1 MSREEIINDVKRMNA
16 EIIDLGDELY
26 WLDWI
31 TLGVPDEATEE
42 DFEWYADDLEEYEL
56 LKKLFKAIMEEVN
69 EDEI

>member
-56 LKKLFKAIMEEVN
+56 LKKLFKAIMKEAN
-69 EDEI
+69 ENE

>member
-1 MSREEIINDVKRMNA
+1 MSREEIINDVKRMNE
-16 EIIDLGDELY
+16 EIINLGDELY

-56 LKKLFKAIMEEVN
+56 LKNLFKAIMEEAN
-69 EDEI
+69 END

>member
-1 MSREEIINDVKRMNA
+1 MSREEIINDVKRMNE
-16 EIIDLGDELY
+16 EIINLGDELY

-56 LKKLFKAIMEEVN
+56 LKKLFNAIMKEVTEN
-69 EDEI
+69 E

>member
-1 MSREEIINDVKRMNA
+1 MSREEIINDVKRMNE
-16 EIIDLGDELY
+16 EIINLGDELY

-56 LKKLFKAIMEEVN
+56 LNKLFKAIMEEVN
-69 EDEI
+69 EDD

>member
-16 EIIDLGDELY
+16 EIINLGDELY

-56 LKKLFKAIMEEVN
+56 LKKLYKAIMKEATEN
-69 EDEI
+69 E

>member
-1 MSREEIINDVKRMNA
+1 MSREEIINDVKRMNE
-16 EIIDLGDELY
+16 EIINLGDELY

-56 LKKLFKAIMEEVN
+56 LKKLFKTIMEEVN
-69 EDEI
+69 EDD

>member
-1 MSREEIINDVKRMNA
+1 MSREEIINDVKRMNE
-16 EIIDLGDELY
+16 EIINLGDELY

-56 LKKLFKAIMEEVN
+56 LKKLFKAIMEEASEN
-69 EDEI
+69 D

>member
-56 LKKLFKAIMEEVN
+56 LKKLFKAIMEEAN
-69 EDEI
+69 END

>member
-1 MSREEIINDVKRMNA
+1 MSREEIINDVKRMNE

-69 EDEI
+69 EDD

>member
-1 MSREEIINDVKRMNA
+1 MSREEIINDVKRMNE
-16 EIIDLGDELY
+16 EIINLGDELY

-56 LKKLFKAIMEEVN
+56 LKKLFKAIMEDVN
-69 EDEI
+69 END

>member
-26 WLDWI
+26 WMDWI

-56 LKKLFKAIMEEVN
+56 LKKLFKAIMEEAN
-69 EDEI
+69 EDD

>member
-56 LKKLFKAIMEEVN
+56 LKKLFNAIMEEAN
-69 EDEI
+69 EDD

>member
-1 MSREEIINDVKRMNA
+1 MSREEIINDVKRMNE
-16 EIIDLGDELY
+16 EIINLGDELY

-56 LKKLFKAIMEEVN
+56 LKKLFKAIMEEAN
-69 EDEI
+69 END

>member
-16 EIIDLGDELY
+16 EIINLGDELY

-56 LKKLFKAIMEEVN
+56 LKKLFKAIMEEAN
-69 EDEI
+69 ND

>member
-31 TLGVPDEATEE
+31 TLGAPDEPTEE

-56 LKKLFKAIMEEVN
+56 LKKLFKAIMEEAN
-69 EDEI
+69 EDE

>member
-1 MSREEIINDVKRMNA
+1 MSREEIINDVKRMNE
-16 EIIDLGDELY
+16 EIINLGDELY

-69 EDEI
+69 END

>member
-1 MSREEIINDVKRMNA
+1 MSREEIINDVKRMNE
-16 EIIDLGDELY
+16 EIINLGDELY

-56 LKKLFKAIMEEVN
+56 LKKLFKAIMEELN
-69 EDEI
+69 END

>member
-1 MSREEIINDVKRMNA
+1 MSREEIINDVKRMNE
-16 EIIDLGDELY
+16 EIINLGDELY

-31 TLGVPDEATEE
+31 TLGVLDEATEE

-69 EDEI
+69 EDD

>member
-1 MSREEIINDVKRMNA
+1 MSREEIINDVKRMNE
-16 EIIDLGDELY
+16 EIINLGDELY

-56 LKKLFKAIMEEVN
+56 LKNLFKVIMEEAN
-69 EDEI
+69 END

>member
-1 MSREEIINDVKRMNA
+1 MSREEIINDVKRMNE
-16 EIIDLGDELY
+16 EIINLGDELY

-56 LKKLFKAIMEEVN
+56 LKKLFKAIMEEAN
-69 EDEI
+69 EDD

>member
-1 MSREEIINDVKRMNA
+1 MSREEIINDVKRMNE
-16 EIIDLGDELY
+16 EIINLGDELY

-69 EDEI
+69 EDD

>member
-56 LKKLFKAIMEEVN
+56 LKKLFKAIMDEAN
-69 EDEI
+69 END

>member
-1 MSREEIINDVKRMNA
+1 MSREEIINDVKRMNT

-42 DFEWYADDLEEYEL
+42 DFEWYADNLEEYEL
-56 LKKLFKAIMEEVN
+56 LKKLFEAIMKEAN
-69 EDEI
+69 END